1 MKKTI
6 ILLFALLTTSA
17 VMAQS
22 RIVTV
27 GECPASLNGK
37 VIAAPKA
44 LATTNRAEGLSSM
57 QRPIGYWPDD
67 SITIDHAYIGAAN
80 TYPVGAYIT
89 NNMLRSYVGCKVVGV
104 RFAVGESIGRTRAF
118 IYKVQD
124 GAITEDPVVQNQ
136 RTYPGWN
143 NVFFNA
149 GNEFEL
155 TGDENLIVGFD
166 YTESEEMVAAETG
179 ALCTVGM
186 EEGQTESN
194 LSGNE
199 FLLYGNFSQG
209 EGWYPITSSGI
220 LCVQLIVDVS
230 TLPSKAIDITYL
242 DTGFRYK
249 QPGESVEM
257 MIGATNVGRDDM
269 NAFELA
275 YQLDD
280 ETPVTIPSDKKL
292 KAGATASL
300 LPVLHLTND
309 ISVGKHT
316 IKVYAFSIDG
326 EAVTPDPDKVQEA
339 RFYVYAHPLARN
351 KVYVEQYTDQD
362 EPLADAVNSVFEQ
375 VKNTVDRMC
384 MVNVYKPGNPLA
396 IPESEYLT
404 QAYAYTYPCFTSNR
418 AYFPAEDYIAYDVNY
433 YVQMVGPAFVTGIV
447 ADIIAQDIDFASFAT
462 IEATPAYDPATK
474 QLTVDVSG
482 TLSEDALPIY
492 GDVGVTVLLTED
504 YVKSYQYYVNAS
516 NRTVR
521 NNNYRHNNVL
531 RRFMSE
537 PMGSKALVT
546 GDTYQAQFTTTLDDA
561 WVPENLT
568 LVAFVTRYTE
578 SVTADNLKEM
588 DITNAESVALKDI
601 VSGITEVRASDAADA
616 PRYNLSG
623 QRVSDSYRGIVVS
636 KGRKY
641 VVR

>member
-6 ILLFALLTTSA
+6 FLLFALLTASA
-17 VMAQS
+17 VLAQT
-22 RIVTV
+22 RVVTV
-27 GECPASLNGK
+27 GAKPLALKG
-37 VIAAPKA
+37 AAVTAPREV
-44 LATTNRAEGLSSM
+44 TSPRHVEGLSSL
-57 QRPIGYWPDD
+57 QRPIGYWPTD
-67 SITIDHAYIGAAN
+67 SITVDHVCIGTAG
-80 TYPVGAYIT
+80 TYPVGAFIT
-89 NNMLRSYVGCKVVGV
+89 NSMLRSYAGCQVVGV
-104 RFAVGESIGRTRAF
+104 RFAVGQSIGRTRAF
-118 IYKVQD
+118 VYKVEN
-124 GAITEDPVVQNQ
+124 GAVIDDPVTQMQ

-143 NVFFNA
+143 NVFFNS
-149 GNEFEL
+149 GKEFEL
-155 TGDENLIVGFD
+155 TGNEDLIVGFD
-166 YTESEEMVAAETG
+166 YVESEEMVAEQTG

-186 EEGQTESN
+186 EEGETESG

-209 EGWYPITSSGI
+209 EGWYPITNVGM
-220 LCVQLIVDVS
+220 LCVQLIIDVS
-230 TLPSKAIDITYL
+230 TLPSKAVDVTYL

-249 QPGESVEM
+249 QPGENVEM
-257 MIGATNVGRDDM
+257 MISATNVGRDDVSS
-269 NAFELA
+269 FELA

-280 ETPVTIPSDKKL
+280 QEPVVVPSDKTL
-292 KAGATASL
+292 KAGASATL
-300 LPVLHLTND
+300 LPVLHLGND

-316 IKVYAFSIDG
+316 IKVFTRSIDG
-326 EAVTPDPDKVQEA
+326 EAVTPDADKTMEA

-375 VKNTVDRMC
+375 VKNSVDRMC

-396 IPESEYLT
+396 IPETEYLT
-404 QAYAYTYPCFTSNR
+404 RAYAYTYPCFTSNR

-433 YVQMVGPAFVTGIV
+433 YVQMVGPSFVTGIV
-447 ADIIAQDIDFASFAT
+447 ADIISQDIEFASFAT

-504 YVKSYQYYVNAS
+504 KVKSYQYYVDAR
-516 NRTVR
+516 NRTMR
-521 NNNYRHNNVL
+521 NNSYLHNNVL
-531 RRFMSE
+531 RSFLSE
-537 PMGSKALVT
+537 PMGSKATVL
-546 GDTYQAQFTTTLDDA
+546 GDTYQAQFSTTLDDA

-568 LVAFVTRYTE
+568 LVAFVTRYTD

-601 VSGITEVRASDAADA
+601 VSGISEMRINDDFTA

-623 QRVSDSYRGIVVS
+623 QRVSESYRGIVVS
-636 KGRKY
+636 KGKKFLSK
-641 VVR
+641 

>member
-6 ILLFALLTTSA
+6 FLLFALLTTSA

-22 RIVTV
+22 SVVMV
-27 GECPASLNGK
+27 GERPAALIGLP
-37 VIAAPKA
+37 VAAPNA
-44 LATTNRAEGLSSM
+44 VASPHRAEGLSSM

-67 SITIDHAYIGAAN
+67 SITVDHVCIGATG

-89 NNMLRSYVGCKVVGV
+89 NSMLRSYAGCKVIGV
-104 RFAVGESIGRTRAF
+104 RYAVGQTIGRTRAF

-124 GAITEDPVVQNQ
+124 GAIVDEPVAQNQ

-155 TGDENLIVGFD
+155 SGNEELIVGFD
-166 YTESEEMVAAETG
+166 YVESEEMVAAQTG

-186 EEGQTESN
+186 EEGETESN

-199 FLLYGNFSQG
+199 FLRYGNFSQG
-209 EGWYPITSSGI
+209 EGWYPITNVGM

-230 TLPSKAIDITYL
+230 DLPAKALDVTYL

-249 QPGESVEM
+249 QPGENVEM
-257 MIGATNVGRDDM
+257 MIGATNVGRDDLTS
-269 NAFELA
+269 FELA

-280 ETPVTIPSDKKL
+280 QAPVTISSEKRL
-292 KAGATASL
+292 KAGAMATL
-300 LPVLHLTND
+300 LPVLPLTND

-316 IKVYAFSIDG
+316 IKVYTFSVDG
-326 EAVTPDPDKVQEA
+326 EAVTPDPDKAMEA
-339 RFYVYAHPLARN
+339 HFYVYAHPLARN

-362 EPLADAVNSVFEQ
+362 EPLADAVNSVFDQ
-375 VKNTVDRMC
+375 VKSNVDRMC

-396 IPESEYLT
+396 IAESEYLT
-404 QAYAYTYPCFTSNR
+404 RAYAYTYPCFTSNR

-433 YVQMVGPAFVTGIV
+433 YVQMVGPSFVTGIV
-447 ADIIAQDIDFASFAT
+447 ADIISQDIEFASFAT

-504 YVKSYQYYVNAS
+504 NVKSYQYYVDAR
-516 NRTVR
+516 NRTLR

-531 RRFMSE
+531 RRYLSA
-537 PMGSKALVT
+537 PMGSKALIN

-588 DITNAESVALKDI
+588 DVTNAESVPLKDI
-601 VSGITEVRASDAADA
+601 VSGITEVSKDVDINQ

-641 VVR
+641 VNH